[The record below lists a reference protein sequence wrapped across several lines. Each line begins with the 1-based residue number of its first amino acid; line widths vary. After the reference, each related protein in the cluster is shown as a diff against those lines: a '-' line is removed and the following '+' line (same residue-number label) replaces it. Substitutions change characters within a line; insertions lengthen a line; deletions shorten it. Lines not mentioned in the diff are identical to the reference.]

1 MKFYLTTQNQYDSD
15 FIADFGTLPYN
26 EEEEPLFLN
35 PDGVRKRFPI
45 GWNGHGRYIPGT
57 LKVFKGDSQ
66 IDPDNIKQEYG
77 GIFFEFATAPEKG
90 SHTDYKVKYIPRPSD
105 VAFSTGAKGSKY
117 EGEEYF
123 LFPNWL
129 NAAGEDEAFWIGK
142 YTLSRADA
150 SVTSQGSSSTPVTKK
165 GVRTWTNYAYSGWD
179 AVCNSKGPG
188 FHRMRNREWMSIV
201 YWQEAMGIAPD
212 GNKFG
217 NSNAANMDGKGNGYP
232 SSSTIK
238 AEDYNKILT
247 GTGPAS
253 WRHNGKDGGISD
265 LVGNVWE
272 AVSGLKLINNIIWL
286 FNDKNELYNTG
297 FIYTS
302 QMTLA
307 NATAFSR
314 LRTDNPYYIEG
325 IPTTLTDESLS
336 RAVEGAD
343 GQWFYTSGERILYR
357 GGSCYY
363 GELCG
368 LFTFSV
374 SDDPSNSNWNS
385 GCRLAR
391 ELQDTIL

>member
-15 FIADFGTLPYN
+15 FIANFGTLPYK

-66 IDPDNIKQEYG
+66 IEPDNIKQEYG

-90 SHTDYKVKYIPRPSD
+90 SHTDYKVKYIPRPND

-142 YTLSRADA
+142 YTLSRSDA
-150 SVTSQGSSSTPVTKK
+150 TVDSKGSSAIPVTKK
-165 GVRTWTNYAYSGWD
+165 GVRTWTTYTNSGWD
-179 AVCNSKGPG
+179 DVCNSKGPG
-188 FHRMRNREWMSIV
+188 FHRMRNREWMSIA

-217 NSNAANMDGKGNGYP
+217 YDNAANMDGKGNGYP

-238 AEDYNKILT
+238 VEDYKKILT

-272 AVSGLKLINNIIWL
+272 AVAGLKLINDVIWL

-297 FIYTS
+297 FVYPS
-302 QMTLA
+302 QMTLGYG
-307 NATAFSR
+307 TAFSR
-314 LRTDNPYYIEG
+314 LRTDDPYYIEG

-343 GQWFYTSGERILYR
+343 GQYSNRDGERILYR
-357 GGSCYY
+357 GGSCVS

-368 LFTFSV
+368 LFTFNV
-374 SDDPSNSNWNS
+374 DVDPSGYIWGN